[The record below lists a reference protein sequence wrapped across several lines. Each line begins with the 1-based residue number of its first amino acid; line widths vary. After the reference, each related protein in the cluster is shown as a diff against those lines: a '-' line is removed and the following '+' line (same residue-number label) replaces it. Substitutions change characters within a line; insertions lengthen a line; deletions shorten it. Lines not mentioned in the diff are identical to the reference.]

1 MNGHPVPK
9 LRDRRIG
16 QTHAV
21 LRQAQNDMLFDR
33 LRVTTHHSSLITH
46 HSSLVTKTPDRD
58 GSEK

>member
-33 LRVTTHHSSLITH
+33 LSVTTH